1 MSMRSS
7 LQLQQYKWVEC
18 KRKKKKKKNEKG
30 TMCKYY
36 QNRAEESVLT

>member
-18 KRKKKKKKNEKG
+18 KKKKKKKNEKG